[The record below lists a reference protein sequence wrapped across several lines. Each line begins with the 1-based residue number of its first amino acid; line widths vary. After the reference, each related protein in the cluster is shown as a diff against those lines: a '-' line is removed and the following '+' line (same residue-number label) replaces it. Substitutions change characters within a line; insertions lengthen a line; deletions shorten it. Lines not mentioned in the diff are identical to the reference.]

1 MIIKDQPHVFVARAP
16 IGLLKE
22 RGRNNK
28 GQTHE
33 FTVFLLCNQRV
44 DSEEKAN
51 EWLAL
56 LNSTVEL
63 RQQRDELVDTV
74 GAALHLFETPGDF
87 TDAEAVNVHEDCK
100 IMLEKARTA

>member
-22 RGRNNK
+22 RGPHNK

-33 FTVFLLCNQRV
+33 LTVFLLCNQRV
-44 DSEEKAN
+44 DSEEQAN

-63 RQQRDELVDTV
+63 SDQRDELVAVLQDATDYLKDPDNAKLDLAECLAELD
-74 GAALHLFETPGDF
+74 AA
-87 TDAEAVNVHEDCK
+87 
-100 IMLEKARTA
+100 LEKARTA

>member
-16 IGLLKE
+16 VGLLKE
-22 RGRNNK
+22 RGPHNK

-44 DSEEKAN
+44 DSEEQAN

-63 RQQRDELVDTV
+63 RQQRDELVT
-74 GAALHLFETPGDF
+74 ALERISKMPSGGGSLIDLAHIELI
-87 TDAEAVNVHEDCK
+87 ANRA
-100 IMLEKARTA
+100 IEKARTA